1 MLIPSTIAGIISL
14 LAWLYLLFARG
25 GFWRVKKKLA
35 PKLLN
40 AAGHSKRTSCRVAV
54 IIPARNEAG
63 VVGQSIASLL
73 NQVGVHQIHIF
84 LVDDASTDGTA
95 DAAGQAAAQVHRA
108 ADLTIIQARP
118 LPAGWTGKLWA
129 MQQGIE
135 AAQSFAPQYFL
146 LSDAD
151 ILHAPDNVATLI
163 AIAENGAYDLVSFMV
178 KLHCVTLAEKLLIPA
193 FVFFFFKLYP
203 TLWISDSHRKTAG
216 AAGGSILVRPEAL
229 ERAGGIAAI
238 RNQIIDDCALAQ
250 AVKQHGGKLWLGLS
264 EATTSLRP
272 YRTFGE
278 IGRMISRTAF
288 NQLNHSLWLLLAAL
302 IGLTIVYLLPPLLLL
317 TRYPLPMTLG
327 AAAWLFMAF
336 AYLPMVRFYRLNPL
350 WALTLPLV
358 ALFYMGAT
366 FHSAVKFWSG
376 YGGEWKG
383 RAQDQP
389 RINANKRE

>member
-1 MLIPSTIAGIISL
+1 MLIASTIAGIINI

-35 PKLLN
+35 PTLLN
-40 AAGHSKRTSCRVAV
+40 AADHTEQTFCRVAV

-73 NQVGVHQIHIF
+73 NQVDGHEIRIF

-95 DAAGQAAAQVHRA
+95 DAARHAAAQVDRA

-135 AAQSFAPQYFL
+135 AAQLFVPQYFL
-146 LSDAD
+146 LTDAD
-151 ILHAPDNVATLI
+151 ILHAPDNIATLVT
-163 AIAENGAYDLVSFMV
+163 IAESGAYDLVSFMV
-178 KLHCVTLAEKLLIPA
+178 RLHCVTLAEELLIPA

-229 ERAGGIAAI
+229 EQAGGIAAI
-238 RNQIIDDCALAQ
+238 RNQIIDDCALARK
-250 AVKQHGGKLWLGLS
+250 VKQHGGKLWLGLS
-264 EATTSLRP
+264 PATTSLRS
-272 YRTFGE
+272 YNTFRE

-288 NQLNHSLWLLLAAL
+288 NQLNHSLWLLLAAQ
-302 IGLTIVYLLPPLLLL
+302 IGLTIIYLFPPLLLL
-317 TRYPLPMTLG
+317 TAHPLPMILG
-327 AAAWLFMAF
+327 GMAWVLMAL
-336 AYLPMVRFYRLNPL
+336 AYLPTIRFYRLNPL
-350 WALTLPLV
+350 WAFTLPLT

-366 FHSAVKFWSG
+366 LYSAFRFWSG
-376 YGGEWKG
+376 KGGEWKG
-383 RAQDQP
+383 RIQDS
-389 RINANKRE
+389 